1 MISALQAYHPL
12 IIEGMGGYDARDPAL
27 VCQQIIKDLQ
37 QAWRRRPPKKPVLLV
52 TQGDPHEDR
61 GIAAIT
67 RGVADGLKIPRGL
80 IFLDRQIADYHAA
93 NADRYKVIVEI
104 AYSQMADRLEAAQ
117 AGCLEALSQQVRARI
132 AAKNGE
138 RKQHN
143 KPALPAYYFNFAML
157 QETTKAA
164 CKQLCGG
171 ITIAHTS
178 REINQFSVTSF
189 YQVGLALG
197 LIDAADMV
205 PFGG

>member
-1 MISALQAYHPL
+1 
-12 IIEGMGGYDARDPAL
+12 
-27 VCQQIIKDLQ
+27 
-37 QAWRRRPPKKPVLLV
+37 
-52 TQGDPHEDR
+52 
-61 GIAAIT
+61 
-67 RGVADGLKIPRGL
+67 
-80 IFLDRQIADYHAA
+80 
-93 NADRYKVIVEI
+93 
-104 AYSQMADRLEAAQ
+104 
-117 AGCLEALSQQVRARI
+117 
-132 AAKNGE
+132 
-138 RKQHN
+138 
-143 KPALPAYYFNFAML
+143 ML